1 MFTPSD
7 LLQSRT
13 VTVVDPECIAEMA
26 RQMKLYQVIAPCLE
40 SLAPVGYDLDPSS
53 VILDLACGP
62 GSWVLDVAFALP
74 DAEVAGVDIS
84 RAMIDYA
91 NARACSQGL
100 TNASFGVMDITRPL
114 DFSDTTF
121 DLITGHFLLTFLE
134 EADWP
139 LVLKECVRLLKP
151 GGAIRLTECIYG
163 KTTSGACEQLSLHY
177 VQALARAGLRTTLA
191 GLAHD
196 LGKAISLADLLLE
209 AGYQDIKPRD
219 FFLDFSAGS
228 PAHTHVS
235 QVITVFF
242 ELIQPFVLQMQVV
255 TERAYERL
263 CQQVT
268 REIAADTFGGSW
280 HLRTLWGRKAE
291 AEEAAAHAEAESV
304 LAWAG
309 GEQ

>member
-13 VTVVDPECIAEMA
+13 ITIVDPESIAEMA

-40 SLAPVGYDLDPSS
+40 SLAPVGYDLDPSRA
-53 VILDLACGP
+53 ILDLACGP

-74 DAEVAGVDIS
+74 DAEVAGLDSS

-114 DFSDTTF
+114 DFSDATF

-134 EADWP
+134 ETDWP
-139 LVLKECVRLLKP
+139 RLLKEGRRLLKP
-151 GGAIRLTECIYG
+151 GGVIRLTECIYG
-163 KTTSGACEQLSLHY
+163 RTTSAVCEQLSLYY
-177 VQALARAGLRTTLA
+177 VQALACAGLRTTPA

-209 AGYQDIKPRD
+209 AGYQTIKQQD
-219 FFLDFSAGS
+219 FLLDFSTGS
-228 PAHTHVS
+228 PAHVHMC
-235 QVITVFF
+235 QIIPVFF
-242 ELIQPFVLQMQVV
+242 ELIRPFVLQRQVV
-255 TERAYERL
+255 TETVYARL
-263 CQQVT
+263 CSEVT
-268 REIAADTFGGSW
+268 RELAAESFSGNF
-280 HLRTLWGRKAE
+280 HLRTWWGRKPEVRGDAVQ
-291 AEEAAAHAEAESV
+291 AGAASV
-304 LAWAG
+304 LTGAG
-309 GEQ
+309 GER

>member
-13 VTVVDPECIAEMA
+13 VTVIDPECIAEMA
-26 RQMKLYQVIAPCLE
+26 RQMKLYQVIVPCLE
-40 SLAPVGYDLDPSS
+40 NLAPVGYDLDPSS
-53 VILDLACGP
+53 AILDLACGP

-74 DAEVAGVDIS
+74 EAEVAGVDSS
-84 RAMIDYA
+84 RTMIDYA

-114 DFSDTTF
+114 DFSEDSF
-121 DLITGHFLLTFLE
+121 DLITGHFLLTVLE

-139 LVLKECVRLLKP
+139 SVLKEGLRLLKV

-177 VQALARAGLRTTLA
+177 VQALARAGLRPTPA

-196 LGKAISLADLLLE
+196 LGQAISLADLLLD
-209 AGYQDIKPRD
+209 AGYQDIKPQD
-219 FFLDFSAGS
+219 FLLDFSAGS
-228 PAHTHVS
+228 PAHT
-235 QVITVFF
+235 QMCQIIPVFF

-255 TERAYERL
+255 TETAYARL
-263 CQQVT
+263 CHELPQ
-268 REIAADTFGGSW
+268 ELAANTFGGHW

-291 AEEAAAHAEAESV
+291 AEEEGAQAETESV
-304 LAWAG
+304 LARAG
-309 GEQ
+309 GER